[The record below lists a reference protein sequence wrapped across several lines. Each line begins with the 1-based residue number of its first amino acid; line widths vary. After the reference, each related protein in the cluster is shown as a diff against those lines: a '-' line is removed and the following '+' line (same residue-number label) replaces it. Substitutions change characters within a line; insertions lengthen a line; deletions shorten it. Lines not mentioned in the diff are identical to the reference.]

1 MEEIYT
7 LIQERIENI
16 EEVKRRC
23 TKLENNSNIS
33 GFDIETNYLDSPDF
47 LQYVSQIKRIEKL
60 RIIKENE
67 LMEVIFSLRSFDG
80 KQKL

>member
-16 EEVKRRC
+16 EEVKRRSA
-23 TKLENNSNIS
+23 KLEHSSSVS
-33 GFDIETNYLDSPDF
+33 GFDTDTSYLESPDF
-47 LQYVSQIKRIEKL
+47 LQQISQIKRIEKL